1 MPRGP
6 PLLEPTLT
14 SLQLKQAEGQ
24 ATLSREPFPTTPAST
39 SMNEHS
45 SGRLGGQS
53 GGVEVE
59 STANST
65 RLGLARRVGLGAVE
79 GWAGVVTPPPLR
91 TPPPKAE
98 LLENTMA
105 QKLRLPE
112 APES

>member
-1 MPRGP
+1 MQLPGNECAQILEDPSWLWGRLGCPGGP
-6 PLLEPTLT
+6 PFLEPTLT

-24 ATLSREPFPTTPAST
+24 ATLSREPVPTTPAST

-65 RLGLARRVGLGAVE
+65 RLRLA
-79 GWAGVVTPPPLR
+79 
-91 TPPPKAE
+91 
-98 LLENTMA
+98 
-105 QKLRLPE
+105 
-112 APES
+112 